1 MSLLSSYLKTDKNV
15 TFVGNIDKL
24 NHHFANT
31 GNNLA
36 SKIPHKSRIEEQRN
50 LYSFFLEPIA

>member
-36 SKIPHKSRIEEQRN
+36 SKIPHKSRIENKEICTA
-50 LYSFFLEPIA
+50 SF